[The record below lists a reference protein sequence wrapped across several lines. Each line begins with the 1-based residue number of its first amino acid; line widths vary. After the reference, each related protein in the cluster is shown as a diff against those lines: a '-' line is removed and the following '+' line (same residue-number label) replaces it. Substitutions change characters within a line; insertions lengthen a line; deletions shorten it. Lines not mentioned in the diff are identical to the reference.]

1 MPIFGSF
8 FGTSKIFNIQNL
20 WKIVFLT
27 VDGGEKRF
35 KGGERRV
42 ILFLTFL
49 FLKVIIF
56 SFNLKILSYVSGLM
70 CFFLPPHY
78 YTRKPF

>member
-20 WKIVFLT
+20 WKIVLLT

-35 KGGERRV
+35 KSGERRV

-56 SFNLKILSYVSGLM
+56 SFTLEILSYVSGLM

>member
-1 MPIFGSF
+1 MAIFGSF
-8 FGTSKIFNIQNL
+8 SGTSKIFHIQNL
-20 WKIVFLT
+20 WKIVLLT

-35 KGGERRV
+35 KSGERRV
-42 ILFLTFL
+42 IPFLTFL